1 MRFELTTQTSGLPVG
16 KKTPALVFLA
26 GFPDDHGSWL
36 ELAPRFNSTHS
47 IVVTCM
53 PDYDKKKLDKP
64 WGYGF
69 EEIVDMLSRVINKH
83 TCESES
89 VTLVAHDWGAFVAI
103 LYANKYPDAI
113 KNLITLDV
121 GLGAPI
127 GLVTVTYQ
135 LWLAIA
141 FIFSQLWLGTIGD
154 LMMLLFPWKLIG
166 PCPYET
172 KIPKRLSG
180 RPGSYMCYPYF
191 QLWKMV
197 LFGKAPTNI
206 PMPAMPYLYVFG
218 KNKRSTFH
226 GTGFL
231 EKLSQRS
238 DCCYK
243 MLDCGHFI
251 QVQKPD
257 ELETEMRS
265 FLGI

>member
-1 MRFELTTQTSGLPVG
+1 
-16 KKTPALVFLA
+16 
-26 GFPDDHGSWL
+26 
-36 ELAPRFNSTHS
+36 
-47 IVVTCM
+47 M

-69 EEIVDMLSRVINKH
+69 EEIVDMLSRVIRKH

-103 LYANKYPDAI
+103 LYANKYPDTI

-121 GLGAPI
+121 GCEIPL

-141 FIFSQLWLGTIGD
+141 FIFNQLWLGTIGD
-154 LMMLLFPWKLIG
+154 LMMFFFPWKTIG

-180 RPGSYMCYPYF
+180 RGGSHMCYPYF
-191 QLWKMV
+191 QLWMCSPYYQLWNMV
-197 LFGKAPTNI
+197 FGKGPVDVPI
-206 PMPAMPYLYVFG
+206 PRLPYLYVFG

-226 GTGFL
+226 GPDFL

-257 ELETEMRS
+257 ELEMEMRS